1 MIKRCG
7 LAILLAAVGLGALS
21 AVAYARRG
29 GPPGAERMPMMPFE
43 AVLRPDQK
51 QVLYTMV
58 KADRAKLE
66 SLHRR
71 LHAAREALIEKLLS
85 QDPSVDVSNQVA
97 ELKAAQAA
105 MIDERVAIALAARKL
120 LSPRQLNDAAQFH
133 AKLEDLHR
141 QESTLLQQ
149 MEGSKGSPSSSQ
161 EGPGDEG
168 AIPGAGGK

>member
-85 QDPSVDVSNQVA
+85 Q
-97 ELKAAQAA
+97 
-105 MIDERVAIALAARKL
+105 
-120 LSPRQLNDAAQFH
+120 
-133 AKLEDLHR
+133 
-141 QESTLLQQ
+141 TL
-149 MEGSKGSPSSSQ
+149 
-161 EGPGDEG
+161 
-168 AIPGAGGK
+168 

>member
-1 MIKRCG
+1 MIKKP
-7 LAILLAAVGLGALS
+7 LLATLFG
-21 AVAYARRG
+21 AVALTAFGAAAYAQHGEPRG
-29 GPPGAERMPMMPFE
+29 DRMAMMPFA

-51 QVLYTMV
+51 QQLYSIV

-85 QDPSVDVSNQVA
+85 PGPTVDISKEVA

-105 MIDERVAIALAARKL
+105 MIDERVSIALAARKM
-120 LSPRQLNDAAQFH
+120 LSPEQLKAAAQFH

-141 QESTLLQQ
+141 QESDLLRQ
-149 MEGSKGSPSSSQ
+149 MG
-161 EGPGDEG
+161 GPATGGEAPGEEG
-168 AIPGAGGK
+168 AGPDAGGK